1 MELSIP
7 RKILCRKTNKG
18 FCDKVLGMKVN
29 TDEQK
34 INHLLTH
41 AVEEVFVKESLQK
54 KLRSGKQLRIKLGF
68 DPTSPFLHIGRAIVL
83 WKLREFQ
90 ELGHKVVFIVGDFTA
105 LVGDPSDKLEKRPM
119 LTSKKIK
126 ENLKN
131 YRAQVGKILDLK
143 KAEFHFNSKW
153 LKKLNF
159 NDVAE
164 LAECFSLQQMSHRRN
179 FADRIE
185 KGEEISL
192 REFLYPLMQGYDSV
206 AVKADVE
213 LGGFDQLFN
222 LKAGRTIQKHYG
234 QEEQD
239 IMNCQMLEGTDGRKM
254 SSSWGNVINLL
265 DEPGDMYGKV
275 MAVRDDL
282 IVKYFN
288 LCTRLSDE
296 EIKSVKKSIEDGG
309 NPRDAKMKLGRE
321 IVALY
326 HGVKKAKEAEENFIK
341 TFRQGE
347 ISEDA
352 VLSVAKEGEFLS
364 EVLLREKIISSKNEW
379 RRLVDEAAVFDM
391 DTKEKINDQ
400 YFKISKAMTL
410 RVGKRRFIKISVK

>member
-1 MELSIP
+1 
-7 RKILCRKTNKG
+7 
-18 FCDKVLGMKVN
+18 MKVSI
-29 TDEQK
+29 DEEK
-34 INHLLTH
+34 IKHLLNR
-41 AVEEVFVKESLQK
+41 AVEEVFVKESLEK
-54 KLRSGKQLRIKLGF
+54 KLRSGKQLRVKLGF

-90 ELGHKVVFIVGDFTA
+90 DLGHKVVFIVGDFTA

-119 LTSKKIK
+119 LTAKKVK
-126 ENLKN
+126 DNLKN
-131 YRAQVGKILDLK
+131 YRAQIGKILDLR
-143 KAEFHFNSKW
+143 KAEFHLNSKW
-153 LKKLNF
+153 LKKLDF

-265 DEPGDMYGKV
+265 DEPNDMYGKV

-282 IVKYFN
+282 ILKYFT

-296 EIKSVKKSIEDGG
+296 EINSIKKSIDSGE
-309 NPRDAKMKLGRE
+309 NPRDAKMRLGRE
-321 IVALY
+321 IVSLY
-326 HGVKKAKEAEENFIK
+326 HGTKKAKEAEDDFIK
-341 TFRQGE
+341 TFQKGGV
-347 ISEDA
+347 SEDA
-352 VLSVAKEGEFLS
+352 ISVVVNKGELLV
-364 EVLLREKIISSKNEW
+364 EVLLKEKIISSKNEW
-379 RRLVDEAAVFDM
+379 KRLVLESAVLNM
-391 DTKEKINDQ
+391 DTEEKITDP
-400 YFKISKAMTL
+400 YFKISNPITL
-410 RVGKRRFIKISVK
+410 RVGKRRFIKIGVK